1 MTKSQ
6 ITISFF
12 LLFVFKLPAQ
22 INLKGTI
29 YFDNKPKS
37 DVTVYFNNTT
47 IGTITDN
54 NGKFNL
60 EINNG
65 VYELI
70 ISHVGFKTITYNFNT
85 SNYTK
90 PLEFSLLEEEI
101 VLDEIVIN
109 GKENNKEWKKNF
121 SVFFREF
128 IGATK
133 FSKSCTIQ
141 NPEVLF
147 FEFDSENSILTAEAI
162 KPLHIKNKALG
173 YDIFYDLKYFSLKKN
188 NTKYLGYS
196 YFVALKGSK
205 NKQKKWRKNRLKAY
219 NGSPV
224 HFYKSIFK
232 NNAKEE
238 GFVIDEFVRNKNRTS
253 KEELYKPNV
262 ILNFSGKYVNYLY
275 KSDIASSDIIC
286 KENNQTYLQIDN
298 NLRITY
304 LKEKEE
310 NRYILKN
317 NSNKLREARP
327 QVSNIIPSA
336 EKIIIY
342 PQGILANP
350 LNVMYE
356 EYWSFE
362 KFAHALPLDY
372 EPNDRN

>member
-109 GKENNKEWKKNF
+109 GKENNKEWKKISPF
-121 SVFFREF
+121 SFVNLLVLLSFRNL
-128 IGATK
+128 A
-133 FSKSCTIQ
+133 
-141 NPEVLF
+141 
-147 FEFDSENSILTAEAI
+147 
-162 KPLHIKNKALG
+162 
-173 YDIFYDLKYFSLKKN
+173 
-188 NTKYLGYS
+188 
-196 YFVALKGSK
+196 
-205 NKQKKWRKNRLKAY
+205 
-219 NGSPV
+219 
-224 HFYKSIFK
+224 
-232 NNAKEE
+232 
-238 GFVIDEFVRNKNRTS
+238 
-253 KEELYKPNV
+253 LYK
-262 ILNFSGKYVNYLY
+262 IQRFCFLNL
-275 KSDIASSDIIC
+275 
-286 KENNQTYLQIDN
+286 
-298 NLRITY
+298 
-304 LKEKEE
+304 
-310 NRYILKN
+310 ILKI
-317 NSNKLREARP
+317 
-327 QVSNIIPSA
+327 V
-336 EKIIIY
+336 
-342 PQGILANP
+342 
-350 LNVMYE
+350 
-356 EYWSFE
+356 F
-362 KFAHALPLDY
+362 
-372 EPNDRN
+372 

>member
-173 YDIFYDLKYFSLKKN
+173 YDIFYDLKYFSLKKITLN
-188 NTKYLGYS
+188 I
-196 YFVALKGSK
+196 
-205 NKQKKWRKNRLKAY
+205 W
-219 NGSPV
+219 
-224 HFYKSIFK
+224 
-232 NNAKEE
+232 
-238 GFVIDEFVRNKNRTS
+238 D
-253 KEELYKPNV
+253 
-262 ILNFSGKYVNYLY
+262 IL
-275 KSDIASSDIIC
+275 
-286 KENNQTYLQIDN
+286 
-298 NLRITY
+298 
-304 LKEKEE
+304 
-310 NRYILKN
+310 IL
-317 NSNKLREARP
+317 
-327 QVSNIIPSA
+327 
-336 EKIIIY
+336 
-342 PQGILANP
+342 
-350 LNVMYE
+350 
-356 EYWSFE
+356 
-362 KFAHALPLDY
+362 
-372 EPNDRN
+372 